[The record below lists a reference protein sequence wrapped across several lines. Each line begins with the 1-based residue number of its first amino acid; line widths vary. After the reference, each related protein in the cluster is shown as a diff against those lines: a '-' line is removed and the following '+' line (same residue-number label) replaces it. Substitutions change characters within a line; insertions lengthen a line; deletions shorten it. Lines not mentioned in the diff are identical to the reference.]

1 MKNITIK
8 LENDVA
14 HWPRVWAAEQNTSVS
29 RILGNLTI
37 INPFL
42 VDSNALKY

>member
-8 LENDVA
+8 QENDVA
-14 HWPRVWAAEQNTSVS
+14 YWPRVWAADQNTSVS
-29 RILGNLTI
+29 RILGNHTI

-42 VDSNALKY
+42 VNSNALKY